1 MRIKKGDIVLVL
13 SGKDKGKRGK
23 VQKVFTAQNRLVI
36 EGVNVRKRRVRPR
49 RQGEKGQTIETAIPI
64 HASNVLLVCGQC
76 QRPTRIGAPMH
87 EGKKV
92 RVCKKCSVP
101 LS

>member
-1 MRIKKGDIVLVL
+1 MRIKKGDTVVVL

-23 VQKVFTAQNRLVI
+23 VQKTLVREERLVI
-36 EGVNVRKRRVRPR
+36 EDISMRKRRVRPR
-49 RQGEKGQTIETAIPI
+49 RKGEKGQTIETAMPI
-64 HASNVLLVCGQC
+64 HASNALLVCPQC
-76 QRPTRIGAPMH
+76 QRPTRVGTELR

-92 RVCKKCSVP
+92 RICKKCAAP